1 MAKDYNIER
10 HKMISR
16 SLGLE
21 IEDTPRPTISQIETW
36 TPYIV
41 ITTIV
46 ALLVF
51 CFHMFFAIVRVDGPS
66 MNNTLEDGQFALL
79 SKKHEIERFDIV
91 VLNERLVDGGESKNI
106 IKRVIGMPGD
116 RITVIKGK
124 LYINNEEYVEP
135 YLSAE
140 NIKDFAKVDWDIR
153 VPDNHYFVLGDN
165 RDVSKD
171 SRQVGSFEKSAIKG
185 AAVLFK
191 DHSQAAAK

>member
-1 MAKDYNIER
+1 
-10 HKMISR
+10 
-16 SLGLE
+16 
-21 IEDTPRPTISQIETW
+21 
-36 TPYIV
+36 
-41 ITTIV
+41 
-46 ALLVF
+46 
-51 CFHMFFAIVRVDGPS
+51 
-66 MNNTLEDGQFALL
+66 
-79 SKKHEIERFDIV
+79 
-91 VLNERLVDGGESKNI
+91 
-106 IKRVIGMPGD
+106 MPGD

-191 DHSQAAAK
+191 DHSQDAAK